1 MDTSSDPTILRP
13 QFSTQ
18 RITAVN
24 YKGPEGLQNFPDQI
38 LDTENNRTKNRSAS
52 GRPATASGRPN
63 TASKVLTPTLPRSQ
77 DVRVR
82 YVKWLSDECE
92 QLADQRASVRP
103 EDWTRVTKR
112 AWDELSTDF
121 DMDYR
126 DDIANY
132 VVLAAWRVQRAVP
145 QNQRTVLT
153 DEEVAQAS
161 LQLEIEDT
169 LTSQA
174 GLRALASWDRLAHL
188 ASIGQP
194 PTAPMIAEMEMSLA
208 VWAFELLQEMS
219 PIPAWRRAVTA
230 FGFSTAEWQEIVRL
244 AAEIEQADPISRASS
259 DPEMFRS
266 YLTRRTM
273 RIADNATRTGAN
285 GEALRALKFAGQL
298 HGLTRTRGDDQ
309 IQKLLDGL
317 YDGDAK
323 VVEVGPLEIHRG
335 GASLPALSSPEGGS
349 DRGDAGDERAETPP
363 NRHKVR

>member
-1 MDTSSDPTILRP
+1 
-13 QFSTQ
+13 
-18 RITAVN
+18 
-24 YKGPEGLQNFPDQI
+24 
-38 LDTENNRTKNRSAS
+38 
-52 GRPATASGRPN
+52 
-63 TASKVLTPTLPRSQ
+63 
-77 DVRVR
+77 
-82 YVKWLSDECE
+82 LSDECE
-92 QLADQRASVRP
+92 QLADQRSGVRP

-132 VVLAAWRVQRAVP
+132 VVLAAWRVRRAV
-145 QNQRTVLT
+145 QQAGLLT
-153 DEEVAQAS
+153 GEDVAQAS

-174 GLRALASWDRLAHL
+174 GLRALASWDRLASL
-188 ASIGQP
+188 AERGQP
-194 PTAPMIAEMEMSLA
+194 PTSPAIAEMEMSLA

-244 AAEIEQADPISRASS
+244 AGEIEQADPISRAGS

-323 VVEVGPLEIHRG
+323 VVEIGSLEIHRG
-335 GASLPALSSPEGGS
+335 GASVQALPPPEGGS

>member
-1 MDTSSDPTILRP
+1 M
-13 QFSTQ
+13 
-18 RITAVN
+18 
-24 YKGPEGLQNFPDQI
+24 
-38 LDTENNRTKNRSAS
+38 
-52 GRPATASGRPN
+52 
-63 TASKVLTPTLPRSQ
+63 
-77 DVRVR
+77 R

-92 QLADQRASVRP
+92 QLADQRSSVRP

-132 VVLAAWRVQRAVP
+132 VVLAAWRVRRAV
-145 QNQRTVLT
+145 QQAGLLT
-153 DEEVAQAS
+153 GEDVAQAS

-174 GLRALASWDRLAHL
+174 GLRALASWDRLASL
-188 ASIGQP
+188 AERGQP
-194 PTAPMIAEMEMSLA
+194 PTSPQIAEMEMSLA

-244 AAEIEQADPISRASS
+244 AGEIEQADPISRASS

-323 VVEVGPLEIHRG
+323 VVEIGSLEIHRG
-335 GASLPALSSPEGGS
+335 GASVQALPPPEGGS
-349 DRGDAGDERAETPP
+349 DRGDAGDERAEAPP

>member
-1 MDTSSDPTILRP
+1 
-13 QFSTQ
+13 
-18 RITAVN
+18 
-24 YKGPEGLQNFPDQI
+24 
-38 LDTENNRTKNRSAS
+38 
-52 GRPATASGRPN
+52 
-63 TASKVLTPTLPRSQ
+63 
-77 DVRVR
+77 
-82 YVKWLSDECE
+82 
-92 QLADQRASVRP
+92 
-103 EDWTRVTKR
+103 
-112 AWDELSTDF
+112 
-121 DMDYR
+121 
-126 DDIANY
+126 
-132 VVLAAWRVQRAVP
+132 
-145 QNQRTVLT
+145 
-153 DEEVAQAS
+153 
-161 LQLEIEDT
+161 
-169 LTSQA
+169 
-174 GLRALASWDRLAHL
+174 
-188 ASIGQP
+188 
-194 PTAPMIAEMEMSLA
+194 MEMSLA

-244 AAEIEQADPISRASS
+244 AGEIEQADPISRAGS

-323 VVEVGPLEIHRG
+323 VVEIGSLEIHRG
-335 GASLPALSSPEGGS
+335 GASVQALPPPEGGS